1 MSEEVKQQGEFK
13 VKKKPGRPKKLN
25 KSTEDATVKVDLNQ
39 KQEDAIP
46 ESEPTRVVLP
56 PDGESKEEGKEAEV
70 ELQPVGEAHTE
81 EQETPQESKEEK
93 VVEEIVEQVEEPAEE
108 IATQPVQQT
117 QPELPENIESLVKFM
132 KETGGT
138 VEDYVNLNKDY
149 TKVDENI
156 VLREY
161 YNKTKPHFRF

>member
-1 MSEEVKQQGEFK
+1 MSEEVKQEGEFK

-25 KSTEDATVKVDLNQ
+25 KSKEDTTVKVDLNQ

-70 ELQPVGEAHTE
+70 ELQPVGEAHAE

-93 VVEEIVEQVEEPAEE
+93 VVEEIVEEIKEPTKEV
-108 IATQPVQQT
+108 IPPVVQEVK
-117 QPELPENIESLVKFM
+117 PELPENIENLVKFM
-132 KETGGT
+132 KDTGGT

-149 TKVDENI
+149 TQLDNNK

-161 YNKTKPHFRF
+161 YNRLNLI